1 MKKALALAECQ
12 YDLVPARPR
21 VLESLPSL
29 ELEFSAIRR
38 ESLIFGHDF
47 PPQQGAAGDAIA
59 PLFRGTPAKACRMSS
74 AIPASQS
81 PHPKLWENKNPW
93 IAGLLAYLIPG
104 AGHIYQGRTVKGMI
118 YCLSILGLFF
128 WGQKMGEGMV
138 VYNRP
143 EPGGALRHVALSY
156 VAQLGAGAAA
166 LPVLLQNRRAG
177 DPSNRVVTK
186 GRFSGPMTAPF
197 EGVLNPIE
205 NTEAGY
211 LAGSIRLESAE
222 GPFGPEVRGIFD
234 GTLDGQPT
242 KLVLGGAG
250 RFELDRPI
258 KAGYRRSLEIGVVD
272 EDMAAHPVPRWID
285 GSIPRPFMNA
295 YGSPPDQDQ
304 LQEING
310 RLGKVYELALV
321 FTWIAGLLN
330 VLAIWDCVLGPAY
343 GFGDEYALAK
353 AAEARSA
360 PPPMPPTSPPAS
372 TPPVGGKED
381 PPRAENRPVQKSPV

>member
-1 MKKALALAECQ
+1 M
-12 YDLVPARPR
+12 
-21 VLESLPSL
+21 LESRPLL
-29 ELEFSAIRR
+29 ESQFSARRR
-38 ESLIFGHDF
+38 ERLIFGHYF
-47 PPQQGAAGDAIA
+47 PPHQGAAGDAIA

-74 AIPASQS
+74 AAPAAPS
-81 PHPKLWENKNPW
+81 PHPKPWEKTNPW

-156 VAQLGAGAAA
+156 VAQLGVGASA
-166 LPVLLQNRRAG
+166 LPALLQNRRAG

-186 GRFSGPMTAPF
+186 GRFTGPFTAAF
-197 EGVLNPIE
+197 EGVLNPVKDSDDGQL
-205 NTEAGY
+205 T
-211 LAGSIRLESAE
+211 GSIRLESAE
-222 GPFGPEVRGIFD
+222 GQFGPEIRGTFE

-242 KLVLGGAG
+242 KLVLGGSG

-258 KAGYRRSLEIGVVD
+258 KAGYQRRLEIGVVD
-272 EDMAAHPVPRWID
+272 EDTTAHPVPRWIV
-285 GSIPRPFMNA
+285 GGIPRPFLNA
-295 YGSPPDQDQ
+295 YGAPPDIEQ

-310 RLGKVYELALV
+310 RLGKIYELALV

-353 AAEARSA
+353 EAEARA
-360 PPPMPPTSPPAS
+360 AVQPTPPTSPPAT
-372 TPPVGGKED
+372 TPPIAGTE
-381 PPRAENRPVQKSPV
+381 AENRPVQKSPV